1 MAEEKKDKRKKED
14 REEMDSLLEGLNE
27 NNNPKEDFLE
37 KGDKETLSSKK
48 EGDFE
53 EELFEASEEILS
65 EEEKLTEDIL
75 DQELFALEEEITP
88 FEEEESLE
96 VLEEIKPEITAEKI
110 IKKKEI
116 TVPPKERKGYL
127 RKVVAQLRIIHENK
141 ALMRIIYLSI
151 CITMIVAISFHMINR
166 YVQAKLYLYK
176 GISAIGRKDFKSA
189 EENLKKSLKYT
200 YTKTKIYHKFAQ
212 SYAPVNPQKA
222 ISLLETALKEKPQN
236 LVLLKSLLTIYGN
249 MNNLKKATE
258 IYNKIM
264 DIDPKNVEA
273 IISLGWIYF
282 NQKDIEKA
290 SKECEKALSIKY
302 NHVDSLF
309 LLQNIL
315 MEKKMYNAAVGVHR
329 FIYKITDGKQCDPNI
344 LFKLGEHYLKKNYKK
359 LAEELFRTTV
369 KHNPDCIE
377 AHYYLGTLFYEKGM
391 INRAA
396 AEFQFVINKN
406 PKYADAHNYL
416 GLIFYEKN
424 MMEKAFIRFND
435 CLQLN
440 PLHEKAI
447 YNIAHLYYYYFNDLK
462 KCMELYLKAHEL
474 GVNTPLMYYNL
485 GVSYYYY
492 KMYKNALEEWKKLL
506 PKEAN
511 NPIVNFNLGTVNLQ
525 LNRLDEAKEKLNK
538 SLKIFWKALG
548 KARKKDTPEEEQE
561 IYYNMSKVHNN
572 QGVIYELL
580 DRKQEAMSSYAQSIE
595 FASWAKKKNKVAYN
609 NLQRLLH
616 GIPITDLQANINN
629 ELSKVYTK
637 KEIKKKFHYGEDT
650 TVSDAYT
657 FTICIL
663 IALFIFG
670 SYKLLIK
677 KKSIFDLIYEFYRK
691 SAKTM

>member
-1 MAEEKKDKRKKED
+1 MAEEKKDKKKKED
-14 REEMDSLLEGLNE
+14 IEEMDSLLEELNE
-27 NNNPKEDFLE
+27 NDNPKESSPE
-37 KGDKETLSSKK
+37 KEDKEILSSKK
-48 EGDFE
+48 GGDFE
-53 EELFEASEEILS
+53 EELFEASEETLS
-65 EEEKLTEDIL
+65 EEEKPTEDII

-96 VLEEIKPEITAEKI
+96 VLEEIKPEITVEKI

-116 TVPPKERKGYL
+116 TVPPKKGKRYL
-127 RKVVAQLRIIHENK
+127 RKIVAQLRIIHKNK

-166 YVQAKLYLYK
+166 HIQARLYLYK

-200 YTKTKIYHKFAQ
+200 YSKPKIYHKFAQ
-212 SYAPVNPQKA
+212 SYASVNPRKA
-222 ISLLETALKEKPQN
+222 ISLLETALKKKPQS
-236 LVLLKSLLTIYGN
+236 LVLLKSLLIIYSN
-249 MNNLKKATE
+249 MNNLEKATE
-258 IYNKIM
+258 VYNKIM
-264 DIDPKNVEA
+264 DIDPENVEA
-273 IISLGWIYF
+273 IVSLGWIYF

-290 SKECEKALSIKY
+290 SMECEKALNIKY
-302 NHVDSLF
+302 NHVESLF

-329 FIYKITDGKQCDPNI
+329 FIYKITDEEQCDPNI
-344 LFKLGEHYLKKNYKK
+344 LFKLGEYYLKKNRKK

-369 KHNPDCIE
+369 KHNPDYIE

-391 INRAA
+391 INRSA

-424 MMEKAFIRFND
+424 MMKKAFIRFND

-447 YNIAHLYYYYFNDLK
+447 YNLAHVYYYYINDLK
-462 KCMELYLKAHEL
+462 KCIELYSKAYEF
-474 GVNTPLMYYNL
+474 GIDTPLMHYNL
-485 GVSYYYY
+485 GVSYYHH
-492 KMYKNALEEWKKLL
+492 KMYKNALQEWKKLL
-506 PKEAN
+506 PKEVN
-511 NPIVNFNLGTVNLQ
+511 NPIVNLNLGTVNLQ
-525 LNRLDEAKEKLNK
+525 LNRLDEAKEELNK
-538 SLKIFWKALG
+538 SLKIFWKTLG

-580 DRKQEAMSSYAQSIE
+580 DRKQEAMSSYSQSIE
-595 FASWAKKKNKVAYN
+595 FASWAKKKNKVAYD

-616 GIPITDLQANINN
+616 GIPITDLHTNINN
-629 ELSKVYTK
+629 ELSKVYTE
-637 KEIKKKFHYGEDT
+637 KEIKKKPNYWERAT
-650 TVSDAYT
+650 ASDVYT
-657 FTICIL
+657 FTTCVL
-663 IALFIFG
+663 IALFVFG

-677 KKSIFDLIYEFYRK
+677 KKSIFDLIYEFYKK